1 MKIKLSEVLSLYTAE
16 QIDSFLKKY
25 TGLNLT
31 ESNLKIEKIE
41 DFYCPVGNNYNN
53 NSTAGMLTKPDK
65 GLIEKITNAID
76 AVLEKQKEKQGLS
89 NPKTADEIVRPILNT
104 PEIKNLV
111 NVIVSDSDTKLK
123 PTIDVIDKGTGI
135 AGDNFDKTILSLQN
149 GNKTTTDKSYLIG
162 TFGQGGTTALP
173 FSYATMI
180 VSKHKGKYAFTII
193 KEYHFN
199 NMKMS
204 TFLYLK
210 PGDEI
215 LELEEDDISITDANK
230 YITIFTESES
240 GTLIRM
246 IKTEV
251 SREYYSNDVTKPTD
265 LVAYIGT
272 EIYKSPIPIYVKDYR
287 EFARNNARWQ
297 GRSVEGNYTKLRK
310 GRNYAKAYSSTL
322 KFVYKNIN
330 CEVDCCVVL
339 PEDPDEWSK
348 DGACK
353 TKYKEFN
360 MHEKPIIY
368 ISNGQ
373 YIGGTNYTKI
383 KNRGLPHLQY
393 RLLVEVNLDMFEE
406 KKYKMIATSRD
417 GLKDIDFVKDFED
430 RLIDEICANETLRLL
445 DAEIAK
451 KSTRNTLSPET
462 INRLQNKFAR
472 KYSSF
477 LKLRKPIKQK
487 PNDNNNGLGGD
498 KIISDKLDDEVNIL
512 KIRMED
518 HKEFY
523 RDQKINI
530 GVTTNATKKANEDA
544 KIYAYV
550 SKDGAKFNS
559 VDNFSK
565 LSFNDRVVFQGGN
578 LEPGE
583 YKIYFAIY
591 GKKII
596 ESETRNFTV
605 KKEILPNGEEDIRNQ
620 SKGLEIKIIQED
632 DKELIIDYREDKI
645 EKAIVFTLCLS
656 HEQLMENVFFD
667 IKPSDLDEFK
677 ASLIEPLI
685 GFVLGLGEEYDKLE
699 PDLKNKMAAS
709 LCLSLKNI
717 DK

>member
-1 MKIKLSEVLSLYTAE
+1 MGIRLSEVLNIYTP
-16 QIDSFLKKY
+16 QQVDDFLKKY
-25 TGLNLT
+25 TGHNLT

-41 DFYCPVGNNYNN
+41 DLYCPVGNNYNN

-76 AVLEKQKEKQGLS
+76 AVLEKQKETQKLV
-89 NPKTADEIVRPILNT
+89 NPKTADEIMQKIANT
-104 PEIKNLV
+104 PNIKNLV
-111 NVIVSDSDTKLK
+111 NVIVSDSGTKLK

-135 AGDNFDKTILSLQN
+135 HGYKFANTILSLQN

-180 VSKHKGKYAFTII
+180 VSKFNGEYYFTII

-215 LELEEDDISITDANK
+215 LKLEEDEIPITDTNK
-230 YITIFTESES
+230 YITLFTESES

-310 GRNYAKAYSSTL
+310 GKNYIKKYSSTI
-322 KFVYKNIN
+322 KFEYKNIG
-330 CEVDCCVVL
+330 CEVDCCVIL
-339 PEDPDEWSK
+339 PENPDEWSK
-348 DGACK
+348 DTACK

-393 RLLVEVNLDMFEE
+393 RLLVEVNLEMFGD
-406 KKYKMIATSRD
+406 KKYKMISTSRD

-430 RLIDEICANETLRLL
+430 KLIDEICSNETLRLL

-451 KSTRNTLSPET
+451 RSIKNTLSPET
-462 INRLQNKFAR
+462 INRLQNKFAK

-477 LKLRKPIKQK
+477 LKLRNPTKQK
-487 PNDNNNGLGGD
+487 PKDNNITLGGENATPN
-498 KIISDKLDDEVNIL
+498 KFNDEVSIL
-512 KIRMED
+512 EIHMED

-523 RDQKINI
+523 KDQKINI
-530 GVTTNATKKANEDA
+530 VVSTHATKLANEDA
-544 KIYAYV
+544 KIYTYL
-550 SKDGAKFNS
+550 SKDGKGFVS
-559 VDNFSK
+559 VNNFSK
-565 LSFNDRVVFQGGN
+565 LTFNGRVVFQGGN

-591 GKKII
+591 GKKTI

-605 KKEILPNGEEDIRNQ
+605 KNEILPNGDEDIRNQ

-632 DKELIIDYREDKI
+632 DKELIIDYREDKA

-656 HEQLMENVFFD
+656 HEQLMNGVFFD
-667 IKPSDLDEFK
+667 IKPSDLDDFK
-677 ASLIEPLI
+677 ASLIEPLV
-685 GFVLGLGEEYDKLE
+685 GFVLGLGDEYDKLE
-699 PDLKNKMAAS
+699 SDLKNKMAAS